1 MFSGKQ
7 ASNGNGGDYCSG
19 VMFLGNHWIVQNH
32 EIYNWAGLIQHVV
45 VLSSLDYMID
55 NTAH

>member
-32 EIYNWAGLIQHVV
+32 EIYIWAGLIQHVWYCRV
-45 VLSSLDYMID
+45 
-55 NTAH
+55 